1 MAANSPHQGAWL
13 GTRPLQGAWQENAA
27 AAPTGWPHK
36 INKVANAS
44 IANVQKVAKADIKKI
59 NGVE

>member
-13 GTRPLQGAWQENAA
+13 GTGPHQGAWQENPAA
-27 AAPTGWPHK
+27 VTGWTHK

-44 IANVQKVAKADIKKI
+44 IAKVQKVAKADIKKV